1 VKRDRYCEV
10 YRDCSL
16 PGLLQICEIIR
27 TKRHLMDFPDPDVL
41 GRGFAKAGIA
51 DFKVRQ
57 QAWQC
62 LPVVRQGE

>member
-1 VKRDRYCEV
+1 MM
-10 YRDCSL
+10 
-16 PGLLQICEIIR
+16 R